1 MEDNNHKMMD
11 RARSIIRTSWI
22 GIAANVLLAAFKAGV
37 GIVASSVA
45 IVMDAVNNLS
55 DALSSVITIVG
66 TKLSQRPAD
75 RKHPFGFGR
84 IEYFSAIIIAVIV
97 LSAGITSLIESVKK
111 IFHPTEPSYTTVTL
125 VVIVVAIAVKILL
138 GLYVKRKG
146 TQLKS
151 DALIASGSDALFDAI
166 ITLATLV
173 SAGIM
178 LLWNVSIDGYLGALI
193 SLVIIKAGIEM
204 LASPVN
210 ELLGTSIPAELTS
223 QIKQEVSEFEGVHGV
238 YDLILHNYGPDVKIG
253 SLHVSVY
260 DTMSAH
266 DIHGLTRKISTQMFM
281 RHGIIMTVGVYAIA
295 TGENRMSELQAQV
308 IQTLSAHQEIVQ
320 VHGFY
325 YSERDKMLSVD
336 VVPDISVHDDAALIA
351 PLTAEIQPL
360 VPEMDVVVVVDH
372 NYSE

>member
-1 MEDNNHKMMD
+1 MKDMSNQPD
-11 RARSIIRTSWI
+11 RSTQIIRTSWI

-37 GIVASSVA
+37 GIVACSVA

-125 VVIVVAIAVKILL
+125 VVIVVAIAVKIVL
-138 GLYVKRKG
+138 GLFVKRKG

-223 QIKQEVSEFEGVHGV
+223 QIKQEVGEFEGVHGV

-266 DIHGLTRKISTQMFM
+266 DIHGLTRKISTQMFA
-281 RHGIIMTVGVYAIA
+281 RYGIIMTVGVYAIA
-295 TGENRMSELQAQV
+295 TGESRMAELQTQV
-308 IQTLSAHQEIVQ
+308 IQTLSAHKEIVQ

-325 YSERDKMLSVD
+325 YSEHDKMLSVD
-336 VVPDISVHDDAALIA
+336 VVPDISVHDDATLIA
-351 PLTAEIQPL
+351 QLTAEIQPL
-360 VPEMDVVVVVDH
+360 VPGMQVVVVVDH

>member
-1 MEDNNHKMMD
+1 MD
-11 RARSIIRTSWI
+11 RSSQIIRTSWI
-22 GIAANVLLAAFKAGV
+22 GIITNVLLASFKAVV
-37 GIVASSVA
+37 GILASSVA

-111 IFHPTEPSYTTVTL
+111 IFDPTEPSYTTTTL
-125 VVIVVAIAVKILL
+125 IVIVVAIVVKLVL
-138 GLYVKRKG
+138 GQYVKKKG
-146 TQLKS
+146 ELLKS

-173 SAGIM
+173 SAGVM
-178 LLWNVSIDGYLGALI
+178 LLWGVSLDGILGALI
-193 SLVIIKAGIEM
+193 SIVIIKAGFEM

-210 ELLGTSIPAELTS
+210 ELLGTSISAELTN
-223 QIKQEVSEFEGVHGV
+223 QIKKEVSDFEGVHGV
-238 YDLILHNYGPDVKIG
+238 FDLILHNYGPDLKIG
-253 SLHVSVY
+253 SLHINVY
-260 DTMSAH
+260 DTMSAYE
-266 DIHGLTRKISTQMFM
+266 IHGLTRKISTYLYEK
-281 RHGIIMTVGVYAIA
+281 HGIIMTVGVYAVA
-295 TGENRMSELQAQV
+295 TGENRRAELQSKVMQSLA
-308 IQTLSAHQEIVQ
+308 AHNEIVQ

-325 YSERDKMLSVD
+325 FSEKDNMLSVD
-336 VVPDISVHDDAALIA
+336 VVPDISVHDDATFISQ
-351 PLTAEIQPL
+351 LTNEIQPL
-360 VPEMDVVVVVDH
+360 VPGMNVVIVVDH

>member
-1 MEDNNHKMMD
+1 MN
-11 RARSIIRTSWI
+11 RSKEIIRTSWI
-22 GIAANVLLAAFKAGV
+22 GIVANVLLAGFKAAVGV
-37 GIVASSVA
+37 LSSSVA

-55 DALSSVITIVG
+55 DALSSVITIIG

-111 IFHPTEPSYTTVTL
+111 IFDPTEPSYSTTTL
-125 VVIVVAIAVKILL
+125 VVIVVAIVVKLVL
-138 GLYVKRKG
+138 GQYVKRKG
-146 TQLKS
+146 LQLKS

-166 ITLATLV
+166 ITLATLL

-178 LLWNVSIDGYLGALI
+178 LLWGVSLDGILG
-193 SLVIIKAGIEM
+193 VIIKAGIEM

-210 ELLGTSIPAELTS
+210 ELLGISIPAELTS
-223 QIKQEVSEFEGVHGV
+223 EIKKEVSAFEGVHGV

-253 SLHVSVY
+253 SLHINVY

-266 DIHGLTRKISTQMFM
+266 EIHTLTRKISTHMYDK
-281 RHGIIMTVGVYAIA
+281 HGIIMTVGVYAVA
-295 TGENRMSELQAQV
+295 TGENRRAELQTKV
-308 IQTLSAHQEIVQ
+308 IQALTAHKEIVQ
-320 VHGFY
+320 VHGFL
-325 YSERDKMLSVD
+325 YSEPDRLLSVD
-336 VVPDISVHDDAALIA
+336 VVPDLSVHDDGALVSQ
-351 PLTAEIQPL
+351 LTAELQPL
-360 VPEMDVVVVVDH
+360 VPDMQVSVVVDH